1 MGVVGSLGQ
10 EEGID
15 PVSAQG
21 SHSPHAP
28 ETVVQYK
35 KNTDIQIHKN
45 TQIQIFD
52 TLYSRSPQIIFLP
65 FAATYNTGV
74 VLL

>member
-28 ETVVQYK
+28 ETVVHYNK
-35 KNTDIQIHKN
+35 YAHTN
-45 TQIQIFD
+45 TQKYTD
-52 TLYSRSPQIIFLP
+52 THI
-65 FAATYNTGV
+65 
-74 VLL
+74 

>member
-28 ETVVQYK
+28 ETVVHYK
-35 KNTDIQIHKN
+35 KIQTYKYTKIHRYKY
-45 TQIQIFD
+45 TKY
-52 TLYSRSPQIIFLP
+52 TLFSRNPLTIFLLS
-65 FAATYNTGV
+65 AAT
-74 VLL
+74 